1 MRLVVMALALLFA
14 GCSEHSSNTESSA
27 SQSRQTSSDAAADLV
42 HNFQMGRNLEDIAN
56 RTAAA
61 THTYGMAGPVKV
73 TAEIHRLIPQYQAQW
88 DAALAKA
95 YTAHLSQTEL
105 RSLSEQGRS
114 SPYFAKLQQVQGGV
128 SDDMHT
134 TATPI
139 VKAFVTEALTNA
151 MR

>member
-1 MRLVVMALALLFA
+1 LALLLTA
-14 GCSEHSSNTESSA
+14 CSGHSSSTGSSA
-27 SQSRQTSSDAAADLV
+27 SQSQQSTGDPAADLV

-73 TAEIHRLIPQYQAQW
+73 TVEIHRLTPKYQAQW

-95 YTAHLSQTEL
+95 YSAHLSQEEL
-105 RSLSEQGRS
+105 RSLSAQGRS
-114 SPYFAKLQQVQGGV
+114 SPYVAKLQQVQGAV

-134 TATPI
+134 NATPI
-139 VKAFVTEALTNA
+139 VEALVSEALTNA
-151 MR
+151 MRN